1 MPVEKR
7 TINFGM
13 WSSSSGKN
21 SRKYMLQSRWVMV
34 MVFKA
39 EKTNMSKNII
49 LMMMVLILGLG
60 SILRFANMIYVK
72 SFLLSMI
79 LLVLVIGTYFVVL
92 INTLYYKV
100 EKGYLTIGSFFR
112 FNDVSINLKEIEYYT
127 ERITLLN
134 QSGLAGLLSK
144 RFSVGKGYIEGIG
157 KVNMY
162 ITSSKKAIY
171 FTTSFANYAISPENP
186 NAFMAL
192 LKKENIQEK
201 SVFHDILESDLI
213 KSEDNIRQYFLFDAL
228 LIAIVVSIPVI
239 LYYRDFLPL
248 YISVTLVGPN
258 ILSFIPSKVFIERII
273 IYGILNFAFL
283 LLFMVVS
290 KIYSKIDR
298 IYYYRIMIIPALVTF
313 FFMLYVINMILPIFS

>member
-1 MPVEKR
+1 
-7 TINFGM
+7 
-13 WSSSSGKN
+13 
-21 SRKYMLQSRWVMV
+21 
-34 MVFKA
+34 
-39 EKTNMSKNII
+39 MSKNII
-49 LMMMVLILGLG
+49 LMTIILILGLG
-60 SILRFANMIYVK
+60 FILRFANMIYVK
-72 SFLLSMI
+72 SFLISMI
-79 LLVLVIGTYFVVL
+79 LMVLVIGTYYVVL
-92 INTLYYKV
+92 INTLYYKI

-112 FNDVSINLKEIEYYT
+112 FNDVSIDLKEIEYYT

-201 SVFHDILESDLI
+201 SEFHDILESDLI

-228 LIAIVVSIPVI
+228 LIAIVVSIPVF
-239 LYYRDFLPL
+239 LYYRHYLPL

-273 IYGILNFAFL
+273 IYGVLNFAFL
-283 LLFMVVS
+283 LLFMVIS

-298 IYYYRIMIIPALVTF
+298 IYYYRIMIVPALVTF

>member
-49 LMMMVLILGLG
+49 LMMMLLILGLG

>member
-1 MPVEKR
+1 
-7 TINFGM
+7 M
-13 WSSSSGKN
+13 WSTSSGKN

-134 QSGLAGLLSK
+134 QSGLAGFLSK